1 MNTIQPPTTRPIQIL
16 PALVIARIAAG
27 EVITRPRA
35 AIRELID
42 NALDA
47 GATRIE
53 IEIAGGGYDLI
64 AVHDDGHGIPTVDA
78 PLVLTRHATSKLD
91 CDGTLESVATLGFRG
106 EALAS
111 LAAVARIEIRTRHR
125 DESTGARITNACVEW
140 IARQSG
146 TSVEARALFATSPVR
161 RRAAEPT
168 SEARA
173 IRRFI
178 ASAAVA
184 WPQVAFTLRSE
195 GRVTLSTA
203 GGTLEDAMLA
213 IYGDDATLGLLHVG
227 PITGAWYDV
236 RGLASGPGA
245 SRGNR
250 DGIVLTVNGRL
261 CTVPELQRAVERAYT
276 DILPRQRFPY
286 ATLAVT
292 TDPGRVDVNVHPA
305 KERVVILGA
314 KEIADRLAHELHTIL
329 GRTAHRVAE
338 KRSLALQLGKLPGL
352 QTSETG
358 PAYAAQSW
366 TGHVIEAGSLP
377 RLRLVGHVEDTL
389 IVCESDA
396 GTLLIDQHRAHERV
410 IYERLVAG
418 APQPLDAPANIT
430 LTIEQ
435 LDLLDRQ
442 RDGLHAAG
450 WRLTDLGRATH
461 QIDATPPD
469 LSPDDLSHVLARFA
483 AEDTHSILAACA
495 CHAAIRKRRPLTP
508 AAAIELITALTQTS
522 TPTTCPHGQPIV
534 IALDRTFLEKQ
545 FGWR

>member
-1 MNTIQPPTTRPIQIL
+1 MNKTNRPIQIL
-16 PALVIARIAAG
+16 PAPVIARIAAG

-35 AIRELID
+35 AIRELVD

-64 AVHDDGHGIPTVDA
+64 AVHDDGHGIPTADA

-91 CDGTLESVATLGFRG
+91 NSGVLDGITTLGFRG

-111 LAAVARIEIRTRHR
+111 LAAVAQTEIRSRHR
-125 DESTGARITNACVEW
+125 DDSTGARITNDAVEW
-140 IARQSG
+140 IARQPG
-146 TSVEARALFATSPVR
+146 TSVEAHGLFATSPVR

-168 SEARA
+168 TEARA

-184 WPQVAFTLRSE
+184 WPLVAFTLRSE
-195 GRVTLSTA
+195 GRVTIQTT
-203 GGTLEDAMLA
+203 GTTLEDAMLA
-213 IYGDDATLGLLHVG
+213 IYGDDATLGLLDAG
-227 PITGAWYDV
+227 PITGTWFDLH
-236 RGLASGPGA
+236 GLVSGPGA

-261 CTVPELQRAVERAYT
+261 CIVPELQRAVERAYA

-286 ATLAVT
+286 ATLAVM

-314 KEIADRLAHELHTIL
+314 KEIADRLEHELHTIL

-338 KRSLALQLGKLPGL
+338 KRSLVLHVGKITGL
-352 QTSETG
+352 QTAETG
-358 PAYAAQSW
+358 PAYSAESW
-366 TGHVIEAGSLP
+366 TGHVIDAGSLP
-377 RLRLVGHVEDTL
+377 RLRLVGHVEETL

-410 IYERLVAG
+410 IYERLISG
-418 APQPLDAPANIT
+418 GPQPLAVPATIT

-450 WRLTDLGRATH
+450 WRLTDLGHTRY

-469 LSPDDLSHVLARFA
+469 LSPDDLPHVLARFA
-483 AEDTHSILAACA
+483 AEDTHSILAASA

-508 AAAIELITALTQTS
+508 AAAIELLQGLTSTS

-534 IALDRTFLEKQ
+534 IALDRSFLEKQ

>member
-1 MNTIQPPTTRPIQIL
+1 MNTTTTRPIRVL
-16 PALVIARIAAG
+16 PAPVVARIAAG

-47 GATRIE
+47 GATRID
-53 IEIAGGGYDLI
+53 IEISGGGYDLI
-64 AVHDDGHGIPTVDA
+64 AVHDDGHGIQTAGA

-91 CDGTLESVATLGFRG
+91 GDGALDAVATLGFRG

-111 LAAVARIEIRTRHR
+111 LATVAQVEIRTRHR
-125 DESTGARITNACVEW
+125 DESTGARITNQQVEW
-140 IARQSG
+140 IARQPG
-146 TSVEARALFATSPVR
+146 TSVEARGLFAAAPVR

-173 IRRFI
+173 IRRLI
-178 ASAAVA
+178 ATAAVA
-184 WPQVAFTLRSE
+184 WPHIAFTLRTE
-195 GRVTLSTA
+195 GRVTLSTL

-213 IYGDDATLGLLHVG
+213 IYGDDTTLGLLDVD
-227 PITGAWYDV
+227 PITGPWYDV

-261 CTVPELQRAVERAYT
+261 CTVPEIQRAVERAYT
-276 DILPRQRFPY
+276 DVLPRQRFPY
-286 ATLAVT
+286 VTLAIT
-292 TDPGRVDVNVHPA
+292 TDLCRVDVNVHPA
-305 KERVVILGA
+305 KERVVIVGA
-314 KEIADRLAHELHTIL
+314 KEIADRVGEALHTLL

-352 QTSETG
+352 QTAETG

-366 TGHVIEAGSLP
+366 AGHVIEAGSLP
-377 RLRLVGHVEDTL
+377 RLRLVGHVEETL

-418 APQPLDAPANIT
+418 APQPLDAPVTIT

-450 WRLTDLGRATH
+450 WRLTDLGHASY

-469 LSPDDLSHVLARFA
+469 LTADDLPHVLTRFA
-483 AEDTHSILAACA
+483 AEDAHSILAASA

-508 AAAIELITALTQTS
+508 TAAVELLTALTHTP
-522 TPTTCPHGQPIV
+522 TPTTCPHGQPII

-545 FGWR
+545 FDWR

>member
-1 MNTIQPPTTRPIQIL
+1 MNTTRPIRVL
-16 PALVIARIAAG
+16 PPPVVARIAAG

-35 AIRELID
+35 AVRELID

-47 GATRIE
+47 GATRID

-64 AVHDDGHGIPTVDA
+64 AVHDDGHGIPSADA

-91 CDGTLESVATLGFRG
+91 GDVSLDGITTRGFRG

-111 LAAVARIEIRTRHR
+111 LATVARIEIRTRNVA
-125 DESTGARITNACVEW
+125 ESTGARITNDTVEW
-140 IARQSG
+140 IARQPG
-146 TSVEARALFATSPVR
+146 TSVEARSLFAASPVR

-168 SEARA
+168 TEARA
-173 IRRFI
+173 IRRFV

-184 WPQVAFTLRSE
+184 WPQVAFSLRTE
-195 GRVTLSTA
+195 GRVTLSTS
-203 GGTLEDAMLA
+203 GGTTVDAMLA
-213 IYGDDATLGLLHVG
+213 IYGDEATLGLLDVG
-227 PITGAWYDV
+227 PLAGTWYEVVGIT
-236 RGLASGPGA
+236 SGPGV

-261 CTVPELQRAVERAYT
+261 CTVPEIQRAVERAYA
-276 DILPRQRFPY
+276 DVLPRQRFPY
-286 ATLAVT
+286 ATLSIA
-292 TDPGRVDVNVHPA
+292 TDPARVDVNVHPA

-314 KEIADRLAHELHTIL
+314 KEIADRLETELHTLL

-338 KRSLALQLGKLPGL
+338 KRSLALQLARLSGM
-352 QTSETG
+352 QTAETG
-358 PAYAAQSW
+358 PGYTTESW
-366 TGHVIEAGSLP
+366 SGHVIDAGSLP
-377 RLRLVGHVEDTL
+377 RLRLVGHVEETL

-418 APQPLDAPANIT
+418 SPEPLDDPATIT

-442 RDGLHAAG
+442 QTDLHAAG
-450 WRLTDLGRATH
+450 WRLTDLGHGTV
-461 QIDATPPD
+461 QIGATPAD
-469 LSPDDLSHVLARFA
+469 LSPDDLPDVLARFA
-483 AEDTHSILAACA
+483 AEDTHSILAASA

-508 AAAIELITALTQTS
+508 TAAIDLLTALTQTP
-522 TPTTCPHGQPIV
+522 TPTTCPHGQPII

-545 FGWR
+545 FDWR

>member
-1 MNTIQPPTTRPIQIL
+1 MNATTLRPIQIL
-16 PALVIARIAAG
+16 PASIVARIAAG

-35 AIRELID
+35 AVRELVD
-42 NALDA
+42 NAIDA

-53 IEIAGGGYDLI
+53 IEIEGGGYDLI
-64 AVHDDGHGIPTVDA
+64 AVHDDGHGIRTADA

-91 CDGTLESVATLGFRG
+91 GDGALDAVSTLGFRG

-111 LAAVARIEIRTRHR
+111 LAAVARVEIRARHR
-125 DESTGARITNACVEW
+125 DESTGARITASNSDSHVEW
-140 IARQSG
+140 IARQPG
-146 TSVEARALFATSPVR
+146 ASVEARGLFTASPVR

-168 SEARA
+168 NEARA

-178 ASAAVA
+178 AAAAVA
-184 WPQVAFTLRSE
+184 WPHVSFTLRAE
-195 GRVTLSTA
+195 GRVTLATS
-203 GGTLEDAMLA
+203 GGVLEDAMLA
-213 IYGDDATLGLLHVG
+213 IYGDDATLGLLEVG
-227 PITGAWYDV
+227 PISGAWHNTH
-236 RGLASGPGA
+236 GLVSGPGA

-261 CTVPELQRAVERAYT
+261 CSVPELQRAIERAYA

-314 KEIADRLAHELHTIL
+314 KEIADRLETELHTLL

-338 KRSLALQLGKLPGL
+338 KRSLALQLSALPGL
-352 QTSETG
+352 QTAETG
-358 PAYAAQSW
+358 PDYAAQSW
-366 TGHVIEAGSLP
+366 SGHVIEAGSLP

-410 IYERLVAG
+410 IFDRMLAG
-418 APQPLDAPANIT
+418 APQLLDTPTTLI

-435 LDLLDRQ
+435 IDLLDRQ
-442 RDGLHAAG
+442 RSGLDAAG
-450 WRLTDLGRATH
+450 WRLTDLGHAQY

-469 LSPDDLSHVLARFA
+469 LTTA
-483 AEDTHSILAACA
+483 AHPHIHAPVAAQHTHS
-495 CHAAIRKRRPLTP
+495 
-508 AAAIELITALTQTS
+508 
-522 TPTTCPHGQPIV
+522 
-534 IALDRTFLEKQ
+534 
-545 FGWR
+545 